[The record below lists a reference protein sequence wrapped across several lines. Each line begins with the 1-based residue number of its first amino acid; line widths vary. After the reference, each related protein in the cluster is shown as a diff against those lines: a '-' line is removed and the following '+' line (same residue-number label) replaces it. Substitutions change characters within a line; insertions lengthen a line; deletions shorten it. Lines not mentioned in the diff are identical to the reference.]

1 MKGFA
6 WNTRTILQSARSGC
20 KAAEVRNVVLIA
32 LAVVVVLAVIS
43 QFAIPPLAENR
54 IEDRLTDGGGTAE
67 VSLDAFP
74 AARLLF
80 GDGSGVSVSGSG
92 LDLALE
98 QQANVFDS
106 LDGFDEVDIS
116 IDRFRA
122 GPFHMRTLE
131 LNRHGSAAT
140 YHFVTRGSATAGAI
154 ASYGAS
160 RLGLVGGPLLGA
172 IAAGVTGNRPL
183 PIDLDMQL
191 RSEDG
196 RVVVVSGGGTI
207 AGLPAGLL
215 AQVITSA
222 IVVQL

>member
-1 MKGFA
+1 VRK
-6 WNTRTILQSARSGC
+6 ILLISLA
-20 KAAEVRNVVLIA
+20 VLVA
-32 LAVVVVLAVIS
+32 LAVVS
-43 QFAIPPLAENR
+43 QLLIPPLAEHR
-54 IEDRLTDGGGTAE
+54 IENRLTDGGGAAE
-67 VSLDAFP
+67 VSLEAFP

-80 GDGSGVSVSGSG
+80 GDGRQLSVSGSG

-98 QQANVFDS
+98 QQANVFDD

-122 GPFHMRTLE
+122 GPFQMRAFE
-131 LNRHGSAAT
+131 LTRHGSAAT
-140 YHFVTRGSATAGAI
+140 YHFVTRGSTTAGAI
-154 ASYGAS
+154 TSYGAS

-172 IAAGVTGNRPL
+172 IAAGVTGNRPF

-207 AGLPAGLL
+207 AGIPADLL
-215 AQVITSA
+215 ARVLTAA
-222 IVVQL
+222 IVVRL